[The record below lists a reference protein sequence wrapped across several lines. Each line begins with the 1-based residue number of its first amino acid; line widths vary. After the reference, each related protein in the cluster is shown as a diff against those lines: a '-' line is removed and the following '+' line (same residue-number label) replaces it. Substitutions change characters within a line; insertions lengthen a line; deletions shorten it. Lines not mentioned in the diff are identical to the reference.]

1 MFEGCL
7 YIALRMLEKC
17 VYTVGN
23 FLFPVSLCLNTLDVF
38 HLTLVFNEQG
48 LYIQLHFC
56 IVQKNK
62 TLHKV

>member
-7 YIALRMLEKC
+7 YIALRMLEKYI
-17 VYTVGN
+17 YTVGN
-23 FLFPVSLCLNTLDVF
+23 FLFPASLCLNTLDVF
-38 HLTLVFNEQG
+38 HLMLVFNEQG